1 MSIFFRRENMEKV
14 EGTVDKASLKLLW
27 VKARQTYNNIKSP
40 AWCKCLHR
48 RINFNAQ
55 GFHHLL
61 YDGLG
66 HERSPS
72 EQQHKLLLIPLIVPV
87 LAVAPDATYK
97 KVEERINRK
106 KNSPI
111 KEIEYWGLTALVG
124 RNRDVKVKV
133 ILKRAGAGQIIF
145 WSVMRLKT
153 SKKDH

>member
-1 MSIFFRRENMEKV
+1 MHTVI
-14 EGTVDKASLKLLW
+14 VDKESLKLLR
-27 VKARQTYNNIKSP
+27 VKARQMYDNIKNP

-72 EQQHKLLLIPLIVPV
+72 EQRYKLLLIPLIVSV
-87 LAVAPDATYK
+87 LTVAPDATYK
-97 KVEERINRK
+97 KVNERVNRK
-106 KNSPI
+106 KDSQT

-124 RNRDVKVKV
+124 RNRDLKVKV
-133 ILKRAGAGQIIF
+133 ILKRVGTGQIIF